1 MIYFLQVTLLSIFCT
16 HAVLGADQ
24 LNCIPA
30 VRGNGHCVAVFRGA
44 EKNILHI
51 DLTVPENINE
61 FEKNC
66 EEFKACSTELK
77 CGTSK
82 SLASTI
88 DLINVF
94 CEGSLCIAKMEQ
106 RNSTCFQGVKA
117 PQSDATDKEAI
128 KLSCKNIFDKYSCM
142 EKEVTEVCGAH
153 NWERFKKTL
162 LATNELKGTCKLD

>member
-1 MIYFLQVTLLSIFCT
+1 MMYFLRITFLSIISIY
-16 HAVLGADQ
+16 AVLGVDE

-30 VRGNGHCVAVFRGA
+30 VRGNGHCVGVFRGA
-44 EKNILHI
+44 EKNILPI
-51 DLTVPENINE
+51 NLSVPENIDK

-66 EEFKACSTELK
+66 EEFKKCSTEMK
-77 CGTSK
+77 CGISK
-82 SLASTI
+82 NLANTI

-106 RNSTCFQGVKA
+106 RNSTCFREVKA
-117 PQSDATDKEAI
+117 PQFRATDKEAI
-128 KLSCKNIFDKYSCM
+128 KISCKNIFDKYSCM

-162 LATNELKGTCKLD
+162 LATNELKGTCQLD